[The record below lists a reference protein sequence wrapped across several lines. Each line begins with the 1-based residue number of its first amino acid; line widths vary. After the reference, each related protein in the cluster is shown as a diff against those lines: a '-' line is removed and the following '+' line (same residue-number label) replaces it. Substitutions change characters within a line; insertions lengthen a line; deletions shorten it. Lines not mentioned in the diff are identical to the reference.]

1 MQSKTDF
8 SEAELSALR
17 RLKSERSILISK
29 IEDKTLKDC
38 LGSIVAGMS
47 IYKKLI
53 KKNICLL
60 TEEDP
65 IILDDGEEFQFT
77 ASIELTEEGE
87 AILNKMNNI

>member
-1 MQSKTDF
+1 MKIEKDF
-8 SEAELSALR
+8 SEAEISELR
-17 RLKSERSILISK
+17 RLKAERSILISK

-38 LGSIVAGMS
+38 LGSIIPGMN

-77 ASIELTEEGE
+77 ASIELTDEGE
-87 AILNKMNNI
+87 ALLNKMNNI

>member
-1 MQSKTDF
+1 MKSEKDF
-8 SEAELSALR
+8 SEAEISALR
-17 RLKSERSILISK
+17 RLKAERAILISK

-38 LGSIVAGMS
+38 LGSIIPGMN

-77 ASIELTEEGE
+77 ASIELTDEGE
-87 AILNKMNNI
+87 ALLNKMNNI

>member
-1 MQSKTDF
+1 MQSEKNF

-17 RLKSERSILISK
+17 RLKTERAILISQ
-29 IEDKTLKDC
+29 IEDKTQKDC
-38 LGSIVAGMS
+38 LGSIIPGMS

-77 ASIELTEEGE
+77 ASIELTSEGE
-87 AILNKMNNI
+87 DLLDKMNNI

>member
-1 MQSKTDF
+1 MKSEKDF
-8 SEAELSALR
+8 SEAEISALR
-17 RLKSERSILISK
+17 RLKAERSILISK

-38 LGSIVAGMS
+38 LGSIIPGMN

-77 ASIELTEEGE
+77 ASIELTDEGE
-87 AILNKMNNI
+87 ALLNKMNNI